1 MPVTTH
7 LLLVDDDRTLTGLI
21 ATLLEFDGFSV
32 KTLAS
37 GNAVLPELALNRP
50 DAVMM
55 DVYLADT
62 SGLDVV
68 RGIRQTEGLADLP
81 VILVSGM
88 DVEDQAKTAGASA
101 FLIKPFAPDQLA
113 TFIQTVIATAHP
125 STNRSP

>member
-1 MPVTTH
+1 VTIH

-21 ATLLEFDGFSV
+21 ATLLEFDGFTV

-37 GNAVLPELALNRP
+37 GNAVLPELAENRP

-55 DVYLADT
+55 DVHLADA

-68 RGIRQTEGLADLP
+68 RAIRQVEGLDDLP
-81 VILVSGM
+81 VILASGM
-88 DVEDQAKTAGASA
+88 DVEDQAKAAGASA

-113 TFIQTVIATAHP
+113 AYIQTVIATAHP
-125 STNRSP
+125 STNHTP